1 MRRRQSTNGTI
12 QNYYFVVV
20 LLLHAVVISSR
31 IYYTESWTSP
41 IVSVSSSI
49 VVDDS
54 SLIPKEVSES
64 RKSFLLKSFTATSS
78 ILAFSISTDTVSAA
92 ETVGKDPN
100 CDDLNC
106 IGVWDGLLAGE

>member
-1 MRRRQSTNGTI
+1 MRRQSTNGTI
-12 QNYYFVVV
+12 QNYYFVV
-20 LLLHAVVISSR
+20 LLHAVVISSR

-41 IVSVSSSI
+41 ILSGSSSI
-49 VVDDS
+49 AVDS

-78 ILAFSISTDTVSAA
+78 ILALSISTDTVSAA

>member
-1 MRRRQSTNGTI
+1 MRRQSTNNGTI
-12 QNYYFVVV
+12 QNYYFVV
-20 LLLHAVVISSR
+20 LLHAVVISSR

-41 IVSVSSSI
+41 ILSSVSSSI

-78 ILAFSISTDTVSAA
+78 ILALSISTDTVSAA